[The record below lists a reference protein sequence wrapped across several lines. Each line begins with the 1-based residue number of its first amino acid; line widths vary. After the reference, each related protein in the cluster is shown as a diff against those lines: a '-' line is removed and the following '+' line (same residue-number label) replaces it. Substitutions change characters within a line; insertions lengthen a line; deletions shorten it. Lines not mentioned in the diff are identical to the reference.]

1 MNTGRAGPA
10 LGQAQLEM
18 ITHTHKQDIV
28 ALSCLVENLLQVC
41 PLLRPEAAADAVLVG
56 GAAGV
61 GLLTAGTHVLSC

>member
-1 MNTGRAGPA
+1 MHTGGAGPA
-10 LGQAQLEM
+10 LGQAELEM

-28 ALSCLVENLLQVC
+28 TLGCLVEDLLEVG

-61 GLLTAGTHVLSC
+61 GLLTAGTHVLPC

>member
-1 MNTGRAGPA
+1 MNTGGAGPA
-10 LGQAQLEM
+10 LSQAKLKM

-28 ALSCLVENLLQVC
+28 ALSCLVENLLEVG

-61 GLLTAGTHVLSC
+61 GLLTAGTHVLPC